1 MQSDDYVES
10 LLVKLRTS
18 TLRHEA
24 NEERI
29 QFFQNQNEQTKIE
42 LRKLQH
48 TVELMQQEK
57 ERIIENVQLQVGP
70 VLAMSFFD

>member
-10 LLVKLRTS
+10 LRVKLRTS

-42 LRKLQH
+42 LSKLQH